1 MCWGRPVGG
10 DASCHDAM
18 IRLALSEIAYHSL
31 RHSLHVLLQ
40 SWPSWGTVRGEKEW
54 NSRGK
59 TFIWRIIKYHPIG
72 VFNSFLW
79 IFIWGENEGMKGLKY
94 AYRGIGG
101 SPEPPGPQPSFYLLF
116 IRPCGGQGYPD
127 TNLAPT
133 FNPCKYVAEKKKREE
148 KPDGQR
154 DLSSKGYSTYLYIC
168 TMWLCT
174 YNIHE

>member
-1 MCWGRPVGG
+1 MRRVMTPWSGLR
-10 DASCHDAM
+10 
-18 IRLALSEIAYHSL
+18 ISEIAYHSL

-59 TFIWRIIKYHPIG
+59 TFIWRKIKYHPIG

-79 IFIWGENEGMKGLKY
+79 IFIWGEHEGMKGLKY
-94 AYRGIGG
+94 VYRGIGG

-133 FNPCKYVAEKKKREE
+133 FNPCKYVTEKKNE
-148 KPDGQR
+148 KKNPKDKEIYPPR
-154 DLSSKGYSTYLYIC
+154 DTVRICTLC